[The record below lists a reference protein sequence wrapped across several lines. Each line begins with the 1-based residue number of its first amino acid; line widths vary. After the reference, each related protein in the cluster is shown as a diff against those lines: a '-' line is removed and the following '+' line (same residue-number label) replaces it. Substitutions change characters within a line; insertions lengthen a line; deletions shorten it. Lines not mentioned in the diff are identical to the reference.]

1 VKIAHLV
8 PTLHPGGPEI
18 GLSDLA
24 GAACEAGFEMVVIA
38 IARASDTSEL
48 SALHRAGVPVAELG
62 LAPWDP
68 RAVTKTARLLRER
81 GIDLVHTHLPQADV
95 VGASAAALFGASAG
109 GITSAVRNRIPAVS
123 TLHRIEDQPADR
135 VDRLKRTARILAR
148 QRFMARTIA
157 ISQEQR
163 EWYRKLSGDDQN
175 LLVVPNGVAD
185 PGPVDPALR
194 ERRRL
199 SLEIGDDEV
208 LALNTAPMRRDQGHE
223 MLLDALE
230 ALPDGL
236 PLVVAL
242 AGEGPLRPW
251 LESRVDATP
260 ALAGMVRFAHR
271 GSDLLSAADLTLHT
285 ARVGAQ
291 PTAVLRA
298 MAAGV
303 PTIATRVG
311 GIPELV
317 TAGTGLL
324 VPLAA
329 HSLTDALVA
338 LTEDTGRREQL
349 GVAARERFLDRF
361 EAVGWARRLKDVY
374 TSVLG

>member
-1 VKIAHLV
+1 MRIAHLV

-24 GAACEAGFEMVVIA
+24 GAGREAGFEMVVIA
-38 IARASDTSEL
+38 IASTSETSEL
-48 SALHRAGVPVAELG
+48 GALHRTGTPVVELG

-68 RAVTKTARLLRER
+68 RAVTKVARVLREHR
-81 GIDLVHTHLPQADV
+81 IDLVHTHLPAADV
-95 VGASAAALFGASAG
+95 VGAAATAL
-109 GITSAVRNRIPAVS
+109 RNRIPAVS
-123 TLHRIEDQPADR
+123 TLHIIDDQPADR

-157 ISQEQR
+157 ISQVQS
-163 EWYRKLSGDDQN
+163 EWYRKLSGDDPK

-185 PGPVDPALR
+185 PGPVDEAVR
-194 ERRRL
+194 VRRRAAL
-199 SLEIGDDEV
+199 DVGDHEV
-208 LALNTAPMRRDQGHE
+208 LALSTAPMRRDQGHE
-223 MLLDALE
+223 LLLDAVE

-236 PLVVAL
+236 PLVVVL
-242 AGEGPLRPW
+242 AGDGPLRPW

-260 ALAGMVRFAHR
+260 ALAGVVRFAHR
-271 GSDLLSAADLTLHT
+271 GSDLLAAADLTLHT
-285 ARVGAQ
+285 STVGAQ

-317 TAGTGLL
+317 TAATGVL
-324 VPLAA
+324 VPRSAGA
-329 HSLTDALVA
+329 LTDALVS
-338 LTEDTGRREQL
+338 LTEDADRRERL
-349 GVAARERFLDRF
+349 GAAARDRFLAGF

>member
-24 GAACEAGFEMVVIA
+24 EGVREVGVELVVVA
-38 IARASDTSEL
+38 IASTSETSEL
-48 SALHRAGVPVAELG
+48 GALRRAGVPVAELG

-68 RAVTKTARLLRER
+68 RAVTKTAALLRER
-81 GIDLVHTHLPQADV
+81 KIDLVHTHLPQADV
-95 VGASAAALFGASAG
+95 VGASAAL
-109 GITSAVRNRIPAVS
+109 RNRIPAVS

-135 VDRLKRTARILAR
+135 LDRLKRTARILAR

-157 ISQEQR
+157 ISQVQR
-163 EWYRKLSGDDQN
+163 EWYRKLAGHDQN

-185 PGPVDPALR
+185 PGPVDPDFRAH
-194 ERRRL
+194 RRATL
-199 SLEIGDDEV
+199 GLDDRDV
-208 LALNTAPMRRDQGHE
+208 LALSSAPMRRDQGHE
-223 MLLDALE
+223 LMLDALE

-242 AGEGPLRPW
+242 AADGPLRPW

-260 ALAGMVRFAHR
+260 ALAARVRFLHR
-271 GSDLLSAADLTLHT
+271 NQGAELLAASDIVLHT
-285 ARVGAQ
+285 ALVGAQ

-298 MAAGV
+298 MAAGL

-317 TAGTGLL
+317 SPGTGVL
-324 VPLAA
+324 VPLGAGA
-329 HSLTDALVA
+329 LADALVGLA
-338 LTEDTGRREQL
+338 EDAERRERL
-349 GVAARERFLDRF
+349 GAAARHRFLAGF
-361 EAVGWARRLKDVY
+361 EAVGWARRLKEVY
-374 TSVLG
+374 TSVLDGAAA

>member
-1 VKIAHLV
+1 MKIAHLV

-24 GAACEAGFEMVVIA
+24 GACAEAGFEMVVVA
-38 IARASDTSEL
+38 IASTSETSEL
-48 SALHRAGVPVAELG
+48 SALRRTGTPVVELG

-68 RAVTKTARLLRER
+68 RSATKVARILREHR
-81 GIDLVHTHLPQADV
+81 VDLVHTHLPPADV
-95 VGASAAALFGASAG
+95 VGAAAGL
-109 GITSAVRNRIPAVS
+109 RNRIPAVS
-123 TLHRIEDQPADR
+123 TLHIIGDQPADR
-135 VDRLKRTARILAR
+135 VDRLKRTARILVR

-157 ISQEQR
+157 ISQVQS
-163 EWYRKLSGDDQN
+163 EWYRKLSGDDPK

-185 PGPVDPALR
+185 PGPVDAGVR
-194 ERRRL
+194 ERRRA
-199 SLEIGDDEV
+199 SLEVRDDEV
-208 LALNTAPMRRDQGHE
+208 LALSMAPMRRDQGHE
-223 MLLDALE
+223 LLLDALE

-236 PLVVAL
+236 PLVVVL
-242 AGEGPLRPW
+242 AGDGPLRPW

-260 ALAGMVRFAHR
+260 ALAETVRFAHR
-271 GSDLLSAADLTLHT
+271 GADLLAAADLALHT

-317 TAGTGLL
+317 TPGTGVL
-324 VPLAA
+324 VPLSARP
-329 HSLTDALVA
+329 LTDALVA
-338 LTEDTGRREQL
+338 LTEDAEWRTRL
-349 GVAARERFLDRF
+349 GAAARDRFVAGF
-361 EAVGWARRLKDVY
+361 EAVGWARRLEDVY
-374 TSVLG
+374 ASVLG